1 MSDKLDQIIKT
12 ALIAGYKPK
21 PIPMR
26 TESIEN
32 VIRKALFEQ
41 DTQGTRSTDPMAHLR
56 AAAGK
61 SIPDISLFDKELA
74 KIKPE
79 PKYANPAYDSKSLG
93 MEPTSDFA
101 SMNAELGVNISI
113 APAWK
118 NSTVY
123 NYLISLG
130 GRPFIASTQKTG
142 TVDQIPIGG
151 KDIQTY
157 IIDDNNPSFFGQIFR
172 GVQLPMYNHP
182 NVNAGAFVYFYENP
196 NHMYFSYVVYGKHRY
211 LDWEYETA
219 RTTTTEDGTKVTI
232 GGKLWLVQGG
242 TRKGFLGK
250 SSGTGAVIFIKSTDP
265 MLRNPAKSDYI
276 QTLRNVT
283 GIESLFKSNKPTIV
297 NIFGYDFN
305 LTALADRIQAGFD
318 WVGILI
324 PPIDIINAA
333 WYMGRGRYFEACL
346 SMIALIPGLG
356 DATAIVFKTAW
367 RATAGVGKFTMKFV
381 EELFRLSRSARIP
394 DSIIVKSLEKCKQ
407 FVESARKT
415 GIISDKTYNEMITF
429 LDDGAGLVQEYLM
442 KRTPAK
448 QLAKNKSLQKKLSNR
463 LGLDVVDDAAE
474 AGVAGAKN
482 IFARYFGKL
491 GASGYKVLQ
500 NVLTAGGKTA
510 YSWLSKRS
518 INYWKAAYTMAFK
531 QFKKVLIDPK
541 RLTLCIYS
549 FTNSKLR
556 DEFAKKAVDLLI
568 AAVGQPTSINGVMKY
583 SIRYVDDAGRA
594 VNFRLSRAELESVAS
609 TQLVK
614 IVNAIKQNSLTK
626 YNELLDDVVS
636 QSAKIGESVNGYWTA
651 FWTDPMRRFLNENFK
666 LGRLK
671 SLRVPTDTGAS
682 TVRNVTSDIFDGL
695 KQLFTTQDFLKRI
708 DIVYNELQEFFER
721 KDYGTKPGVD
731 PSTGKET
738 IPGKDFNQ
746 QSVVYYMLDE
756 SWHAIFGK
764 YITDTLDD
772 ADKAI
777 QTISPSA
784 QHVEKVY
791 REGMM
796 QGDID
801 SLNFQG
807 WLSTKPGG
815 RDVKLAWM
823 KKLVEAKPPIAK
835 YLGKFGS
842 VWKWKILRTSDA
854 DNVTEGEIITIDKR
868 SVMAKEQPWET
879 KKL

>member
-12 ALIAGYKPK
+12 ALIAEYKPK

-32 VIRKALFEQ
+32 IIRKALFEQ
-41 DTQGTRSTDPMAHLR
+41 GTQGTRITDPMGHLQ

-61 SIPDISLFDKELA
+61 SIPDISFFDKELA

-142 TVDQIPIGG
+142 TVDQIPIDG

-219 RTTTTEDGTKVTI
+219 RTTTTEDGAKVTI

-381 EELFRLSRSARIP
+381 EELFR
-394 DSIIVKSLEKCKQ
+394 
-407 FVESARKT
+407 
-415 GIISDKTYNEMITF
+415 
-429 LDDGAGLVQEYLM
+429 
-442 KRTPAK
+442 
-448 QLAKNKSLQKKLSNR
+448 
-463 LGLDVVDDAAE
+463 
-474 AGVAGAKN
+474 
-482 IFARYFGKL
+482 
-491 GASGYKVLQ
+491 
-500 NVLTAGGKTA
+500 
-510 YSWLSKRS
+510 
-518 INYWKAAYTMAFK
+518 
-531 QFKKVLIDPK
+531 
-541 RLTLCIYS
+541 
-549 FTNSKLR
+549 
-556 DEFAKKAVDLLI
+556 
-568 AAVGQPTSINGVMKY
+568 
-583 SIRYVDDAGRA
+583 
-594 VNFRLSRAELESVAS
+594 
-609 TQLVK
+609 
-614 IVNAIKQNSLTK
+614 
-626 YNELLDDVVS
+626 
-636 QSAKIGESVNGYWTA
+636 
-651 FWTDPMRRFLNENFK
+651 
-666 LGRLK
+666 
-671 SLRVPTDTGAS
+671 
-682 TVRNVTSDIFDGL
+682 
-695 KQLFTTQDFLKRI
+695 
-708 DIVYNELQEFFER
+708 
-721 KDYGTKPGVD
+721 
-731 PSTGKET
+731 
-738 IPGKDFNQ
+738 
-746 QSVVYYMLDE
+746 
-756 SWHAIFGK
+756 
-764 YITDTLDD
+764 
-772 ADKAI
+772 
-777 QTISPSA
+777 
-784 QHVEKVY
+784 
-791 REGMM
+791 
-796 QGDID
+796 
-801 SLNFQG
+801 
-807 WLSTKPGG
+807 
-815 RDVKLAWM
+815 
-823 KKLVEAKPPIAK
+823 
-835 YLGKFGS
+835 
-842 VWKWKILRTSDA
+842 
-854 DNVTEGEIITIDKR
+854 
-868 SVMAKEQPWET
+868 
-879 KKL
+879 